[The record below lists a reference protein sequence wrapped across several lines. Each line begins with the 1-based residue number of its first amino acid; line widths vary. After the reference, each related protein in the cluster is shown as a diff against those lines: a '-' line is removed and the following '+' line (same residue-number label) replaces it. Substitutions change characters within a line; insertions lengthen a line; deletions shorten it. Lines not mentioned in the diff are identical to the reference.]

1 MEPFYYQHLTKSE
14 QTIYHAIKTGVT
26 ALEDHFPRARM
37 LILRESA

>member
-26 ALEDHFPRARM
+26 ALEVISSCRM